1 MHTCPDTKGI
11 GPLRIEER
19 DITEIA
25 GADVLSES
33 EGILGESQKNAG
45 TLFGTGATLYSTE
58 GSSLAVKAM
67 LYAVVMYW
75 KRLPQN
81 RGKRPYILAARN
93 VHRAMLDGCALLD
106 LDVEFIRN
114 GAAQGLCSAVVE
126 PEDVRKALEKCEYLP
141 AAVYITSP
149 GLSGCFKRCCGDCGG
164 VS

>member
-1 MHTCPDTKGI
+1 MNTPVYDFVEKYIAARGVRAHMPGHKGI

-33 EGILGESQKNAG
+33 EGILGESQKNAS

-93 VHRAMLDGCALLD
+93 VHRAMLDG
-106 LDVEFIRN
+106 
-114 GAAQGLCSAVVE
+114 
-126 PEDVRKALEKCEYLP
+126 
-141 AAVYITSP
+141 
-149 GLSGCFKRCCGDCGG
+149 
-164 VS
+164 